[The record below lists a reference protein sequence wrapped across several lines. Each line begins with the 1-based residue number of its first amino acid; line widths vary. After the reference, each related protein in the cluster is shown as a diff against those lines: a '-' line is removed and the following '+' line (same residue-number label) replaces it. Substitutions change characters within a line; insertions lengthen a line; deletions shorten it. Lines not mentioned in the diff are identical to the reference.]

1 MSGSGIGWA
10 ICNFVPCSRQTTT
23 PAPTT
28 LFFTGRMPFLS
39 PSQQRQSTEGIEVT
53 IYQLTWQY
61 APWGYLVVTLS
72 PSLEVDRNICFCY
85 VYRLTHGCGDAVAFY
100 CGNFPANIFC
110 WCLRLGWYIV
120 YIWERVESNVDQ
132 SREREMFV
140 FCAIYI
146 GSVAANFQ
154 CCTQLCNISVR
165 DCKAVIPSRSI
176 PVAFSIPKIPGL
188 SITQSRDFGIEKEAW
203 NYVLGWRKFSNNHNN
218 CSFAQYYLQ
227 QHAWQIICMAFVYFF
242 CSFSSKV

>member
-1 MSGSGIGWA
+1 MVKPIWILVNQETVSGSGIGWA

-61 APWGYLVVTLS
+61 APWGYLVVVTLS

-110 WCLRLGWYIV
+110 WCLRLG
-120 YIWERVESNVDQ
+120 
-132 SREREMFV
+132 
-140 FCAIYI
+140 
-146 GSVAANFQ
+146 
-154 CCTQLCNISVR
+154 
-165 DCKAVIPSRSI
+165 
-176 PVAFSIPKIPGL
+176 
-188 SITQSRDFGIEKEAW
+188 
-203 NYVLGWRKFSNNHNN
+203 
-218 CSFAQYYLQ
+218 
-227 QHAWQIICMAFVYFF
+227 
-242 CSFSSKV
+242 